1 MGEFRDLCCPEIGR
15 LKGCETDNGWGDLS
29 IVVVCALGWDVAVSG
44 LGERRYGLEGEV
56 LIVGEGGGLEAGM
69 GELVMSRLAGVVV
82 CRAGWEAARRVVR
95 GELCECMGSGIVE

>member
-1 MGEFRDLCCPEIGR
+1 MVNTL
-15 LKGCETDNGWGDLS
+15 GCE
-29 IVVVCALGWDVAVSG
+29 VAVSG

-82 CRAGWEAARRVVR
+82 C
-95 GELCECMGSGIVE
+95 